1 LIDSKQFLCLDLLK
15 KIKSIL
21 RLSQTNN
28 VLSFHTVTIMQPH
41 AQESS
46 NVDRLQ
52 FLFMNL
58 VGHVVSVHAVDGS
71 ITEGLFVSRTDDDAS
86 EPSIMLSK
94 TRNRRSATCAVDEK
108 TTMCEIMLVPLASV
122 VFVNAVGVRVE
133 AAASG
138 RVGHFRSSVLEMNWA
153 DLPPEDERTG
163 VTGNLEDEER
173 NWETGKWDQ
182 FETNAKKF
190 GVKTT
195 YKEEMYTTT
204 LDKTKLSK
212 EQIEYADRAAR
223 EIERSQA
230 RGVQHRIERGEDVD
244 VDEGTLY
251 SDVQRGQAPGDVARK
266 APAAPCAVGTTSRS
280 IGVAQTGVLETTSHR
295 PYRRATSM
303 LTAMAASLDRRADA
317 SRRCAPDWP
326 SDGGGPYDVEDSAY
340 KLHYDE
346 HSKQDHRHHPHHH
359 VHPAAGQPLG
369 YGGAPHQSHALT
381 SSTGHQVRG
390 PRYVGRGGGSQYQQ
404 QPPQFAH
411 GGRGAGGMP
420 QRSQQQQQQQ
430 QQQHHISAAPP
441 PPHPHHHHLQHMSG
455 GSPKTVQPQQPVPA
469 AAPNQHEPHA
479 KRGPFPGAPA

>member
-1 LIDSKQFLCLDLLK
+1 
-15 KIKSIL
+15 
-21 RLSQTNN
+21 
-28 VLSFHTVTIMQPH
+28 MQPQ

-108 TTMCEIMLVPLASV
+108 TTMSEIMLVPLANV

-138 RVGHFRSSVLEMNWA
+138 RVGHFRSNVLEMNWA
-153 DLPPEDERTG
+153 DLPPEDERAGATG
-163 VTGNLEDEER
+163 SLEDEER

-223 EIERSQA
+223 DIERSQA

-251 SDVQRGQAPGDVARK
+251 
-266 APAAPCAVGTTSRS
+266 
-280 IGVAQTGVLETTSHR
+280 
-295 PYRRATSM
+295 
-303 LTAMAASLDRRADA
+303 
-317 SRRCAPDWP
+317 
-326 SDGGGPYDVEDSAY
+326 
-340 KLHYDE
+340 
-346 HSKQDHRHHPHHH
+346 
-359 VHPAAGQPLG
+359 
-369 YGGAPHQSHALT
+369 
-381 SSTGHQVRG
+381 
-390 PRYVGRGGGSQYQQ
+390 
-404 QPPQFAH
+404 
-411 GGRGAGGMP
+411 
-420 QRSQQQQQQQ
+420 
-430 QQQHHISAAPP
+430 
-441 PPHPHHHHLQHMSG
+441 
-455 GSPKTVQPQQPVPA
+455 
-469 AAPNQHEPHA
+469 
-479 KRGPFPGAPA
+479 

>member
-138 RVGHFRSSVLEMNWA
+138 RVGHFRSNVLEMNWA

-266 APAAPCAVGTTSRS
+266 APAAAPAKGTAYAAPGLKKAEKDGAAPTSIEQLGASIPPSAIAPSPSASKTSFNVNAKPFAPPAGNFGAPPAGPSQPLQQVSMAPQYAVAPIPVRNVDDMLAAVAAAMESTSAL
-280 IGVAQTGVLETTSHR
+280 I
-295 PYRRATSM
+295 
-303 LTAMAASLDRRADA
+303 
-317 SRRCAPDWP
+317 APDGWEGEDDDTAFNSPAGASSAP
-326 SDGGGPYDVEDSAY
+326 SSFGGGY
-340 KLHYDE
+340 
-346 HSKQDHRHHPHHH
+346 
-359 VHPAAGQPLG
+359 PAPC
-369 YGGAPHQSHALT
+369 
-381 SSTGHQVRG
+381 
-390 PRYVGRGGGSQYQQ
+390 
-404 QPPQFAH
+404 
-411 GGRGAGGMP
+411 
-420 QRSQQQQQQQ
+420 
-430 QQQHHISAAPP
+430 APP
-441 PPHPHHHHLQHMSG
+441 PPPPPTPSAPHSA
-455 GSPKTVQPQQPVPA
+455 PPAPQCCPA
-469 AAPNQHEPHA
+469 SIL
-479 KRGPFPGAPA
+479 